1 MFSNAEYFVYIYRY
15 IYGRF
20 VKIGQMDTNFRY
32 ADPEY
37 GFSVSTPF
45 YKDISAFENNGDIIV
60 AANSEKNPFRLVLD
74 LENDQ
79 NYLEEFELPKGIEF
93 MTAFF

>member
-1 MFSNAEYFVYIYRY
+1 VFSKAEYFVYIYRY

-32 ADPEY
+32 GDPEY
-37 GFSVSTPF
+37 GFSLSTPF

-74 LENDQ
+74 FENDQ